1 MISDYTQAS
10 SELALVN
17 SSVDTRRFN
26 LSVSRMNVPHGH
38 LASDEEVIEKCRR
51 CESQLLILR
60 YPTNRVQ
67 LANRLALGSEQVIF
81 QADTLVYFSKDLGS
95 KSADST
101 NSQNFN
107 DWNFRKADVSDN
119 YEIQKLSEI
128 IFEDYPN
135 HYRANSHLR
144 SEDIRDGYVE
154 WAQVGLLDPKKLTVV
169 VEDRSAKKVGF
180 ALVAFDGDVAEIELN
195 GIHPDAQGKVAYS
208 SLLDWL
214 ANHLAER
221 GVRKLCISTQIQNE
235 RVIRVWIRSG
245 FNLEFSLN
253 TVHLMRRN

>member
-1 MISDYTQAS
+1 M
-10 SELALVN
+10 
-17 SSVDTRRFN
+17 
-26 LSVSRMNVPHGH
+26 
-38 LASDEEVIEKCRR
+38 
-51 CESQLLILR
+51 
-60 YPTNRVQ
+60 
-67 LANRLALGSEQVIF
+67 
-81 QADTLVYFSKDLGS
+81 
-95 KSADST
+95 DST
-101 NSQNFN
+101 NSQKSN
-107 DWNFRKADVSDN
+107 DWHFRKADVSDN
-119 YEIQKLSEI
+119 NEIQNLSEI

-154 WAQVGLLDPKKLTVV
+154 WARVGLLDQKKLTVV

-180 ALVAFDGDVAEIELN
+180 ALVAFDDDVAEIELN
-195 GIHPDAQGKVAYS
+195 GIHPDAQGQGAYS

-221 GVRKLCISTQIQNE
+221 GVKKLCISTQIQNE

-253 TVHLMRRN
+253 TVHLMREN